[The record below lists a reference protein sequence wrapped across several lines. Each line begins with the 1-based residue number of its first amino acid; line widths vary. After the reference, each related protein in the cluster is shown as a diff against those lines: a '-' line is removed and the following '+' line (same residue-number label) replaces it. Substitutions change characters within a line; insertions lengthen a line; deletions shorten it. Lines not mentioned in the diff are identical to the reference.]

1 MEAVLSVE
9 EMAAGETFL
18 LTGFSM
24 IELNAAFYD

>member
-18 LTGFSM
+18 LTGFGE